1 MEYLLT
7 SVAATNFQYEKTT
20 NKIGFMAA
28 SLTVVNWLII
38 NFLIIEINFFKYLL
52 IEGIWAISHFIYERE
67 RTRIRA

>member
-1 MEYLLT
+1 MKKLQIKLGL
-7 SVAATNFQYEKTT
+7 
-20 NKIGFMAA
+20 IAA

-67 RTRIRA
+67 RL